1 MKLVSLHIDNFGKFN
16 NLDMSFDNG
25 LNQLIEENGW
35 GKSTLTA
42 FIKVMFY
49 GFDNSSKRDSYEN
62 ERKRYKPWNGGIY
75 GGNITFCLDDK
86 RYTIYRTFE
95 AKDKDDTFRLV
106 DQRTMLVSLDYSS
119 NIGYEIFK
127 IDSSTFK
134 KTLCIY
140 ENNCITETV
149 SYTHLTLPTKRIV

>member
-16 NLDMSFDNG
+16 NLDMSFNNG

-95 AKDKDDTFRLV
+95 AKEKDYNKDNLTNEVTF
-106 DQRTMLVSLDYSS
+106 TYYDYLKYKLFEKMQKAK
-119 NIGYEIFK
+119 NTTLHEQ
-127 IDSSTFK
+127 K
-134 KTLCIY
+134 K
-140 ENNCITETV
+140 NM
-149 SYTHLTLPTKRIV
+149 KG

>member
-1 MKLVSLHIDNFGKFN
+1 
-16 NLDMSFDNG
+16 MSFNNG

-75 GGNITFCLDDK
+75 GGNITFCLDDNDI
-86 RYTIYRTFE
+86 RYIE
-95 AKDKDDTFRLV
+95 HLK
-106 DQRTMLVSLDYSS
+106 Q
-119 NIGYEIFK
+119 K
-127 IDSSTFK
+127 IKMIHSA
-134 KTLCIY
+134 L
-140 ENNCITETV
+140 
-149 SYTHLTLPTKRIV
+149 LTKEQC

>member
-1 MKLVSLHIDNFGKFN
+1 MA
-16 NLDMSFDNG
+16 
-25 LNQLIEENGW
+25 LII
-35 GKSTLTA
+35 
-42 FIKVMFY
+42 FQ
-49 GFDNSSKRDSYEN
+49 KRFPRKN
-62 ERKRYKPWNGGIY
+62 EKRYVAWNGGIY

-140 ENNCITETV
+140 ENNCIIESTGDIETWEMN
-149 SYTHLTLPTKRIV
+149 SQITGYK